1 MQQYQNI
8 LDNIDQCICVINKEN
23 NFLLYV
29 NKKFKNTYSKLQIGQ
44 PCYLDAVDIH
54 KISIAWNQKEA
65 YLCISMI

>member
-1 MQQYQNI
+1 M
-8 LDNIDQCICVINKEN
+8 INKEN